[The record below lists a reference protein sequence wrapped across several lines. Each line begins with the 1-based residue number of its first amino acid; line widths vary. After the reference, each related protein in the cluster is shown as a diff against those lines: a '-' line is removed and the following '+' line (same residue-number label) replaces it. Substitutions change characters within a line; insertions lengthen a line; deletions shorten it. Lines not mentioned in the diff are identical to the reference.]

1 VIKKEIAHGDRFDM
15 GPENTNEEDDLT
27 WSIPYAGSKA
37 NLGKNASYAAARRG
51 EIPTIRFGKKLRV
64 PKAKFLRM
72 LSGEPADVAYPQTV
86 KETGAIVAADA
97 RGQLR
102 KRSQNHE
109 Q

>member
-1 VIKKEIAHGDRFDM
+1 VIKEEIAHGDRFDM

-72 LSGEPADVAYPQTV
+72 LSGEPADVAYP
-86 KETGAIVAADA
+86 KIVNDA
-97 RGQLR
+97 GGLVANDVRGQQR
-102 KRSQNHE
+102 KGSE
-109 Q
+109 KS